1 MTGND
6 PDEVEAGGKGAT
18 SYLSRIGVKPGI
30 PVEGSVTPMF
40 EGKSDIDLNSIALS
54 NEQVNTFRVKW
65 VLIILFYISLSKT
78 LSMLS
83 CFNCY

>member
-1 MTGND
+1 MWKCLKNVFIDISAFCMTGND
-6 PDEVEAGGKGAT
+6 PDEVETGGMGAT

-54 NEQVNTFRVKW
+54 NEQVKYVD
-65 VLIILFYISLSKT
+65 
-78 LSMLS
+78 M
-83 CFNCY
+83 

>member
-18 SYLSRIGVKPGI
+18 SYLSRIGVKSGI

-65 VLIILFYISLSKT
+65 VLIDLFYIS
-78 LSMLS
+78 
-83 CFNCY
+83 

>member
-6 PDEVEAGGKGAT
+6 PDEVEAGGMAST

-40 EGKSDIDLNSIALS
+40 DGKPDIDLNSIALS
-54 NEQVNTFRVKW
+54 NEQVKH
-65 VLIILFYISLSKT
+65 ISSKVF
-78 LSMLS
+78 
-83 CFNCY
+83 FN